1 MAPRKKK
8 PTRRKAKPVTRK
20 KTAARRKKK
29 PTRGKK
35 KQGSGFS
42 WFKWA
47 FGLFL
52 LGSLLL
58 GGYSLY
64 LSKVVRV
71 KFEGKRWAV
80 PARVYARPLDLYV
93 GAPIKPEQL
102 QAELSAL
109 GYRKVSHPTAAAQW
123 SRAKS
128 RFLFRTRA
136 FQFWDGSEPAHF
148 VDLRFDGNG
157 VSRMSDGA
165 SGASIDLLRLEPPEI
180 GSIYPSHN
188 EDRVLVK
195 REDLPDH
202 LVQALLASEDRKFF
216 SHHGVDPGGILRA
229 VAVNLRA
236 GKSVQGA
243 STLTQ
248 QLVKNFYLTPE
259 RTLTRK
265 LNEALMALLL
275 DARYGKD
282 EILEAYAN
290 EVFLGQDGARAI
302 HGFGLASYFYF
313 NRPLSELQVHET
325 ALLVG
330 LLKGASY
337 YNPRQHPQR
346 ALDRRNLVLDLMA
359 RQGFISPAE
368 ADKARQRPLGV
379 TKKGRVN
386 SASHPAFIDLVRRQ
400 LRRDYREED
409 LTSEGLRIFTTLD
422 PWLQSTAEERLAKGL
437 AQLEK
442 NRGLVG
448 KVLEGAAV
456 VISPEGGEVR
466 ALVGGRESRFA
477 GFNRALDAV
486 RPVGSLIKPFVYLAA
501 LAQPG
506 SYTLVTQLEDTRLT
520 VRTRDGQ
527 EWSPGNY
534 DKQEHGLVQLHTAL
548 AQSYNLATVRL
559 GMALGVNRV
568 VDVLKSFG
576 IQRPVKPFPSLFLGA
591 TSLTP
596 LEVAQM
602 YQVLAADGFRTPLR
616 AIREITDSS
625 GQPLQRYPLEV
636 ERVAEPSAVYLLKRN
651 LVEVTRSGTG
661 KGVYRYL
668 PEGLEVAGKTGT
680 TNDLRDSW
688 FAGFS
693 SDLLAVVW
701 VGRDDNKPAGLTG
714 ASGALR
720 IWGQLMKRLDPMPLS
735 LIPPD
740 DVAYHWVERQTG
752 FLSAEHCPDVMAMPF
767 IKGSEPSVLAECHGS
782 RGIGGFLNDLFD

>member
-8 PTRRKAKPVTRK
+8 VTKRKAKPVTRK
-20 KTAARRKKK
+20 KKVVRRKKK
-29 PTRGKK
+29 VTGSRKK
-35 KQGSGFS
+35 TGFS
-42 WFKWA
+42 WFKWT
-47 FGLFL
+47 FGVL
-52 LGSLLL
+52 LLASLLL

-71 KFEGKRWAV
+71 KFEGKRWSV

-93 GAPIKPEQL
+93 GAAIKPEQL
-102 QAELSAL
+102 QAELIAL
-109 GYRKVSHPTAAAQW
+109 GYRKVGHPTAAAQW
-123 SRAKS
+123 SRAKN
-128 RFLFRTRA
+128 RFLFRTRD
-136 FQFWDGSEPAHF
+136 FQFWDGSEPASF
-148 VDLRFDGNG
+148 ADVRFDGHG
-157 VSRMSDGA
+157 ISDMRDGA
-165 SGASIDLLRLEPPEI
+165 SGSPIDLLRMEPPEI

-202 LVQALLASEDRKFF
+202 LVQALLAAEDRKYY
-216 SHHGVDPGGILRA
+216 SHRGVDPGAIFRA
-229 VAVNLRA
+229 LMVNLRA

-265 LNEALMALLL
+265 LNEALMALML
-275 DARYGKD
+275 DARYDKD

-313 NRPLSELQVHET
+313 NRPLSELRVHET

-337 YNPRQHPQR
+337 YNPRQNPERSLQ
-346 ALDRRNLVLDLMA
+346 RRNLVLDLMA
-359 RQGFISPAE
+359 RQGFISSVSAE
-368 ADKARQRPLGV
+368 EAKKRPLGV
-379 TKKGRVN
+379 TEKGRVN
-386 SASHPAFIDLVRRQ
+386 SVTHPAFIDLVRRQ

-422 PWLQSTAEERLAKGL
+422 PWLQLTAEKRLSKGL
-437 AQLEK
+437 LQLEK
-442 NRGLVG
+442 NRNMGG

-456 VISPEGGEVR
+456 LVSPEGGEVR

-486 RPVGSLIKPFVYLAA
+486 RPVGSLIKPFVYLTA
-501 LAQPG
+501 LMQPDQ
-506 SYTLVTQLEDTRLT
+506 YTLVTQLEDTRLT

-527 EWSPGNY
+527 QWTPKNY

-548 AQSYNLATVRL
+548 ANSYNLATVRL
-559 GMALGVNRV
+559 GMALGVDQV
-568 VDVLKSFG
+568 VKVLKDFG
-576 IQRPVKPFPSLFLGA
+576 IHRPIKPFPSLFLGA

-602 YQVLAADGFRTPLR
+602 YQVLAADGFRAPLR
-616 AIREITDSS
+616 AIREITDSA
-625 GQPLQRYPLEV
+625 GEPLQRYPLEV
-636 ERVAEPSAVYLLKRN
+636 ERVADPAAVYLLKRN
-651 LVEVTRSGTG
+651 LVEVTRAGTG
-661 KGVYRYL
+661 RGVYRYL
-668 PEGLEVAGKTGT
+668 PDGLEVAGKTGT
-680 TNDLRDSW
+680 TNNLRDSW

-701 VGRDDNKPAGLTG
+701 IGRDDNKPAGLTG

-720 IWGQLMKRLDPMPLS
+720 IWGQMMKPLEPLPLS

-740 DVAYHWVERQTG
+740 DVTYHWVEQQTG
-752 FLSAEHCPDVMAMPF
+752 FLSAEHCPDVMAVPF
-767 IKGSEPSVLAECHGS
+767 INGSEPSVTAECHGS
-782 RGIGGFLNDLFD
+782 RGIGSFLNELFD